1 MVAIRN
7 SAFSSRSVKHL
18 KPFLPQLICL
28 GSVGGC
34 SRWEV
39 DNELYRPEAS
49 SRSCLTVETGLV
61 ADASL
66 LPTIV
71 AFAGKKYL
79 LSIYQRR
86 DSLHDVRNV
95 ELLQNIGTEE

>member
-1 MVAIRN
+1 
-7 SAFSSRSVKHL
+7 
-18 KPFLPQLICL
+18 
-28 GSVGGC
+28 
-34 SRWEV
+34 
-39 DNELYRPEAS
+39 
-49 SRSCLTVETGLV
+49 LTVETGLV